1 MAKKA
6 KVKLDKPGIIKL
18 MHDSGVEKAVDQA
31 ADVVAQ
37 SAGSRYSAEK
47 WMRRTKYV
55 ANVVDSSPGALFR
68 EATSGNLARAI
79 SRLEK

>member
-1 MAKKA
+1 MAKTI
-6 KVKLDKPGIIKL
+6 KLDKAGIIALMHEPGIV
-18 MHDSGVEKAVDQA
+18 SVVDQA